1 MNIFLKKKHE
11 LEPCIPVS
19 HSEAATAW
27 QCGVGIGDL
36 GDRAATNSGT
46 PTSLGTAG
54 GLPSKSSR
62 CGWQSTNCDLGEHPT
77 VGR

>member
-1 MNIFLKKKHE
+1 MKMYLLIFLKKKHE

-36 GDRAATNSGT
+36 GDRAATSSGT

-54 GLPSKSSR
+54 GLPS
-62 CGWQSTNCDLGEHPT
+62 QSERGPPEKP
-77 VGR
+77 

>member
-1 MNIFLKKKHE
+1 MKMYLLIFLKKKHE

-19 HSEAATAW
+19 HSEAGTAW

-54 GLPSKSSR
+54 GLPS
-62 CGWQSTNCDLGEHPT
+62 QSERDSPT
-77 VGR
+77 KPYL